1 MHNNTE
7 DNGRCFK
14 QARLSNKKKIE
25 ISGLFTHFQLSGS
38 MQTQFVF
45 QLLLK
50 RFNSTVI
57 SDKRYE
63 CILNSK
69 KHMKCTDEVD
79 RLRQKM
85 NFSLL
90 V

>member
-1 MHNNTE
+1 
-7 DNGRCFK
+7 
-14 QARLSNKKKIE
+14 
-25 ISGLFTHFQLSGS
+25 

-50 RFNSTVI
+50 KLNSTVI

-69 KHMKCTDEVD
+69 KLLKCTDEVD
-79 RLRQKM
+79 RLREKM